1 MSQGW
6 IVCQGLAKYQGRDV
20 FSADTTNEPDGSA
33 SAFVVVVTKSFA
45 QSLFI
50 MNR

>member
-6 IVCQGLAKYQGRDV
+6 IVCQGLAKYQGRNV
-20 FSADTTNEPDGSA
+20 FSPDTTSEPDGSA
-33 SAFVVVVTKSFA
+33 SVFVVVTKSFT